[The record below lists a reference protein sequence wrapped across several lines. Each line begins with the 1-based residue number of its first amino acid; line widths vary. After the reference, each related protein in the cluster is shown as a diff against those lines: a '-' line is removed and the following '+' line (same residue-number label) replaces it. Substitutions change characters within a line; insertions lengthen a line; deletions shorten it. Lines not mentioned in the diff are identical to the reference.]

1 MSKLKLKLLKMS
13 KCQKNYFVLKSNQS
27 KFYKKYVKVK
37 VSQKLLNSTFQQQ
50 KNYLKES
57 SCTGAAAATGTPP
70 NLWAWSPNSS
80 NFMDLSVISSI
91 SDLNIWVIPQYMSDP
106 LTICLFWGKKSEFRR
121 SAPNQPSP
129 WSNPIRQLDL
139 TNWQTEHSA
148 TSFENFFQVFRCKIE
163 ILYKKMKLKKKNNV
177 GLFFQGVS
185 LMKTYKYIK
194 NNIQTC

>member
-1 MSKLKLKLLKMS
+1 MLRWKSH
-13 KCQKNYFVLKSNQS
+13 KNCWTQHFNNKKTIWKKVLVQEQRQLQGRPPICEPGRQTQVISWISQWYPQS
-27 KFYKKYVKVK
+27 LSDILSIW
-37 VSQKLLNSTFQQQ
+37 SQYLSDPSIYEWSLLNLSFFV
-50 KNYLKES
+50 K
-57 SCTGAAAATGTPP
+57 P
-70 NLWAWSPNSS
+70 N
-80 NFMDLSVISSI
+80 
-91 SDLNIWVIPQYMSDP
+91 
-106 LTICLFWGKKSEFRR
+106 SEFRR

-185 LMKTYKYIK
+185 LLKTYKYIK

>member
-1 MSKLKLKLLKMS
+1 MS

-91 SDLNIWVIPQYMSDP
+91 FQWYPQYLVSISQWSLNIWVIPPQFVFFYETQFWIS
-106 LTICLFWGKKSEFRR
+106 TICAKPTVPLIKS
-121 SAPNQPSP
+121 NQT
-129 WSNPIRQLDL
+129 IRFDKL
-139 TNWQTEHSA
+139 TNRAFSH
-148 TSFENFFQVFRCKIE
+148 FHFHFFQVFRCKTE
-163 ILYKKMKLKKKNNV
+163 RNSLQKLK
-177 GLFFQGVS
+177 
-185 LMKTYKYIK
+185 
-194 NNIQTC
+194 